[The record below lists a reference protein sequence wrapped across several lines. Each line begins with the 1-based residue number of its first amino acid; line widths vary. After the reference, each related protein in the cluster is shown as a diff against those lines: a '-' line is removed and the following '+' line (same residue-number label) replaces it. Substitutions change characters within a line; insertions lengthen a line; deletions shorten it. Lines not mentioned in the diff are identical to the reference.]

1 MLFPAGGAH
10 DSHHHSFRKSLI
22 GFAMRFVRRHLI
34 LLPLGLLAII
44 GLTIRLPAAVEVD
57 NIRLEPANGIKPISL
72 RDRLVVG
79 LEARIPSEIAFC
91 ELVALK
97 VQTGKLPARIVNQTF
112 FWARER
118 AAVPRNGI
126 EERPI
131 VYFQPAMKLRAEK
144 LHVTLNYVI
153 ETGGSP
159 R

>member
-1 MLFPAGGAH
+1 
-10 DSHHHSFRKSLI
+10 
-22 GFAMRFVRRHLI
+22 MRALRRSLI
-34 LLPLGLLAII
+34 LLPLGLALVAAFS
-44 GLTIRLPAAVEVD
+44 LRSPAANDLQEM
-57 NIRLEPANGIKPISL
+57 RLQPANGVKPISL

-118 AAVPRNGI
+118 AAIPRNGI
-126 EERPI
+126 EQRPI